1 MKDINEGLEIYRST
15 PGAVLVDLRDP
26 EDYKAGHIPGA
37 ISMRQETIREDM
49 PRVAKFSTPI
59 FLYDYNEKRADPA
72 EAFLRSKG
80 YTQSRSIGGII
91 FYTGE
96 MDKPPLT
103 IRELRE
109 KLGLTQAQFA
119 SELGIST
126 MSVSSMETARMKV
139 STKLAARIREKYDE
153 TVISTDPDT
162 VVKRGDRPDR
172 KAPGDS
178 IRELRD
184 SLGLTREAFAKSLG
198 LNAHTIYEYESGR
211 IAPSKKALSKIKREY
226 GVRIVREREKGKV
239 KKVLNRMDVKEIRT
253 ALGLSQAELARELGI
268 APASVGHYENGR
280 MNPSDAVIAKLK
292 ELYNRETRKKQD
304 SAPQEAVPAPAEAVS
319 SPAEP
324 VAKPRRGRK
333 PKAAPAA
340 SAPQAQPKVIFQ
352 LPSGQEWNLDDILR
366 RIGPADTIR
375 LNLEESRIY
384 WARGEENGSIGLD
397 QAPTYP
403 PADQ

>member
-37 ISMRQETIREDM
+37 ISMKQETIREDM

-91 FYTGE
+91 FYNGE

-119 SELGIST
+119 AELGIST

-139 STKLAARIREKYDE
+139 SAKLAARIREKYDE
-153 TVISTDPDT
+153 TVVSTAPDA
-162 VVKRGDRPDR
+162 VVKRGDKPDR
-172 KAPGDS
+172 KAPGES

-184 SLGLTREAFAKSLG
+184 SLGLSREAFAKSLG
-198 LNAHTIYEYESGR
+198 LNAHTIYEYETGR
-211 IAPSKKALSKIKREY
+211 IAPSKKALSKIRKEY
-226 GVRIVREREKGKV
+226 GLRIVREREKGKV
-239 KKVLNRMDVKEIRT
+239 RKVLNRMDVKEIRT
-253 ALGLSQAELARELGI
+253 ALGLSQAELARELGV

-292 ELYNRETRKKQD
+292 ELYNRETQKKRDSSVQE
-304 SAPQEAVPAPAEAVS
+304 SAPAGEIPVSQPAP
-319 SPAEP
+319 
-324 VAKPRRGRK
+324 KPRRGRK
-333 PKAAPAA
+333 PKASPAA
-340 SAPQAQPKVIFQ
+340 TVSDGQPKVILQ
-352 LPSGQEWNLDDILR
+352 LSSGQEWNLEDLLR
-366 RIGPADTIR
+366 QIGQADTVR
-375 LNLEESRIY
+375 LSLKESRIY
-384 WARGEENGSIGLD
+384 WTRGEESGSLELD
-397 QAPTYP
+397 QAP
-403 PADQ
+403 ADNPTEQ